1 LGAITEFLLENKFNV
16 VFMIFIAIKVIYKM
30 LSSYEFLIEF
40 STKFSG
46 NFLTNCNF
54 INVFY
59 VENLKFIK
67 L

>member
-1 LGAITEFLLENKFNV
+1 LGAITELLLENKFNV

-40 STKFSG
+40 SG

-54 INVFY
+54 IKVFY
-59 VENLKFIK
+59 AEN
-67 L
+67 